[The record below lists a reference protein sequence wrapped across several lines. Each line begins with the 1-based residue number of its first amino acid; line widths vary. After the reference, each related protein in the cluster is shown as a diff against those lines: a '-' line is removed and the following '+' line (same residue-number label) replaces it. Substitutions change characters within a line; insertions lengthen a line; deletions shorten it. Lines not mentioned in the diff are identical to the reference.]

1 MIIFKKK
8 GKMQLGKDVY
18 KLEFKKK
25 KDSQI
30 IPYQENILFRN
41 SLYSIFLQIYVPSWT
56 GLALSRKFS
65 CNGI

>member
-1 MIIFKKK
+1 MFINWSS
-8 GKMQLGKDVY
+8 
-18 KLEFKKK
+18 KKK